1 MKKIILASK
10 SPRRKKI
17 LEQVGLNFEVM
28 VSDFDETKIKFKTP
42 QEMVE
47 KLSLAKAKLIAKKN
61 SGAII
66 IGADTT
72 VIFKKEIIGKPKS
85 KADAFRILRLL
96 SGNTH
101 EIVTGFTVIKGSK
114 SITKHVISKVK
125 FKKLS
130 NAEIK
135 AYVATGEPM
144 DKAGGYGIQEKGG
157 RNGHGAYVAPRNNL
171 KRPIEQSRRDIIN
184 NIKQGI
190 DSLIK

>member
-1 MKKIILASK
+1 MQKIILASQ

-17 LEQVGLNFEVM
+17 LEQVGLNFDVV
-28 VSDFDETKIKFKTP
+28 VSDFDETKIRFKTP

-47 KLSLAKAKLIAKKN
+47 RLSLEKARIIAKKHPN
-61 SGAII
+61 TII

-72 VIFKKEIIGKPKS
+72 VIFKSEIIGKPKS

-114 SITKHVISKVK
+114 SITKHVVSKVK
-125 FKKLS
+125 FKKLTED
-130 NAEIK
+130 EIE

-144 DKAGGYGIQEKGG
+144 DKAGGYGIQERGG
-157 RNGHGAYVAPRNNL
+157 LFMENITGDYFNVVGLPIFAVAKAL
-171 KRPIEQSRRDIIN
+171 KEFGVDIT
-184 NIKQGI
+184 K
-190 DSLIK
+190 SW

>member
-1 MKKIILASK
+1 
-10 SPRRKKI
+10 
-17 LEQVGLNFEVM
+17 
-28 VSDFDETKIKFKTP
+28 
-42 QEMVE
+42 MVE

-61 SGAII
+61 PGAII

-135 AYVATGEPM
+135 AYV

-157 RNGHGAYVAPRNNL
+157 LFMENITGDYFNVVGLPIFAVAQAL
-171 KRPIEQSRRDIIN
+171 KQFGV
-184 NIKQGI
+184 GI
-190 DSLIK
+190 TKNW

>member
-61 SGAII
+61 PGAII

-157 RNGHGAYVAPRNNL
+157 LFMENITGDYFNVVGLPIFAVAQAL
-171 KRPIEQSRRDIIN
+171 KQFGV
-184 NIKQGI
+184 GI
-190 DSLIK
+190 TKNW

>member
-1 MKKIILASK
+1 MQKIILASQ

-17 LEQVGLNFEVM
+17 LEQIGLEFTVA

-47 KLSLAKAKLIAKKN
+47 KLSFEKAKMIAQKYPK
-61 SGAII
+61 AII

-72 VIFKKEIIGKPKS
+72 VIFQKEIIGKPKS

-101 EIVTGFTVIKGSK
+101 EIVTGFTVIKGKK
-114 SITKHVISKVK
+114 SVTKHVISKVR
-125 FKKLS
+125 FKKMTE
-130 NAEIK
+130 AEIK
-135 AYVATGEPM
+135 AYVETGDPM

-157 RNGHGAYVAPRNNL
+157 LFMENIEGDYFNVVGLPIFAVARAL
-171 KRPIEQSRRDIIN
+171 KQFGVDITKN
-184 NIKQGI
+184 W
-190 DSLIK
+190 

>member
-61 SGAII
+61 PGAII

-157 RNGHGAYVAPRNNL
+157 LFMENITGDYFNVVGLPIFALTEVL
-171 KRPIEQSRRDIIN
+171 KEFGVDITEN
-184 NIKQGI
+184 W
-190 DSLIK
+190 